1 MMALPD
7 RRGGRSK
14 ARDTRVELNDLV
26 NKVFKEHV
34 SPNMMPI
41 FKKASNPHHDEVR
54 TRSPRFIK
62 NVREAVNIVYM
73 EHEGIMEAYEA
84 DINQHMGMKGMSED
98 DSNVIKFYIFLTHKV
113 VISNSFC
120 KALISAIALYLMD
133 IIICKKPLAE
143 RFNFF
148 GDCFDRMQ
156 NMVVDTCE
164 PNLLHQWRREASYF
178 EVMGSRVNKGDLDYI
193 LQYLAQYSEGM
204 LETLEK
210 ETILPS
216 IKDQL
221 LVAGNFKD
229 IDRVSDSVP
238 SGTNSDMEIDDTES
252 DERQP
257 RGIFDVLE
265 SKESKALPNPDE
277 ILKIFEG
284 TVCKLS
290 DAEVFKAR
298 GMQAVDIV
306 DGMIRALVRNENAAH
321 PDLRIIHE
329 NDSGLSNHTRQQG
342 DLGTLVL
349 NCLRPSDRHAT
360 TRDDITDVI
369 LERLQQTQLR
379 YFSRIIIPVFQS
391 PENDPNGHFYML
403 YAERHSDKK
412 YVFCVVDSMLDAERE
427 KVIVG
432 IAMKQ
437 TRFDQGVVNGIQFKC
452 DSSHRTMDWLRKKGR
467 AATIAQQNGVECS
480 YFTTLN
486 AIAFCH
492 GTPVSVTRKHMQSL
506 CAVMHDYCQLFVRK
520 QNVENI
526 ESACRENQAT
536 PVCELFMQPDE
547 RKKLAGLSMF
557 LQHHCVFNKEADLR
571 DTHGHDR
578 SAERQ
583 LRNTFAEGGSW
594 TMRDRELGFVTDRYL
609 YRKLARFNAG
619 YRQGMKAT
627 DVTVLFNKTMF
638 PLSITPKQ
646 ADGLLKAFLPVKTA
660 FLDRLRPEAE
670 VMDRAVMHLCEFKQ
684 LQEAQAAV
692 DRAMQMVAK
701 RQKK

>member
-1 MMALPD
+1 MALPD

-14 ARDTRVELNDLV
+14 ARDTHQELRDLV
-26 NKVFKEHV
+26 NTVFKEHV
-34 SPNMMPI
+34 SPNLTPMI
-41 FKKASNPHHDEVR
+41 KKASNPHHDEER
-54 TRSPRFIK
+54 TRSPRFIQ
-62 NVREAVNIVYM
+62 NVREAVDIVYR
-73 EHEGIMEAYEA
+73 EHEGIMKAYEA
-84 DINQHMGMKGMSED
+84 DINQHMGMEGMSEG
-98 DSNVIKFYIFLTHKV
+98 DSNVIKFYIFLTHKA

-120 KALISAIALYLMD
+120 KVMISAIALYLMD
-133 IIICKKPLAE
+133 SISCKAPRVE

-156 NMVVDTCE
+156 NMVVETCE
-164 PNLLHQWRREASYF
+164 PNLLFEWKRKASYF
-178 EVMGSRVNKGDLDYI
+178 KVLGYRVNKGDLDYI
-193 LQYLAQYSEGM
+193 LQHLAEYSKDM
-204 LETLEK
+204 LKTLEK
-210 ETILPS
+210 ETILAS

-221 LVAGNFKD
+221 LVAGSFKD

-238 SGTNSDMEIDDTES
+238 SSTNSEMEIDDTES

-265 SKESKALPNPDE
+265 SKELPTSDE

-284 TVCKLS
+284 TVCRLF
-290 DAEVFKAR
+290 DAEVFAAR

-321 PDLRIIHE
+321 PELKIIHE
-329 NDSGLSNHTRQQG
+329 HDKELSNHTRQNG

-360 TRDDITDVI
+360 AMEEITDAI

-379 YFSRIIIPVFQS
+379 YFSKIIIPVFQS

-403 YAERHSDKK
+403 YAERHSDQN

-427 KVIVG
+427 KA
-432 IAMKQ
+432 IALVALQQ
-437 TRFDQGVVNGIQFKC
+437 TMFDQGVIKGIQFKNN
-452 DSSHRTMDWLRKKGR
+452 SSRKTMDWLRKKGR

-486 AIAFCH
+486 TIAFCH
-492 GTPVSVTRKHMQSL
+492 GTPVSVTRKHMTSF
-506 CAVMHDYCQLFVRK
+506 CAVMHEYCQLFVRK

-526 ESACRENQAT
+526 ESVCRVNQAT
-536 PVCELFMQPDE
+536 TVCEVFMQPEE
-547 RKKLAGLSMF
+547 RRKLVGLSSF
-557 LQHHCVFNKEADLR
+557 LQHHCVFNKDADLR
-571 DTHGHDR
+571 DTRGHDR

-594 TMRDRELGFVTDRYL
+594 TSHDQELGFVTDRYL
-609 YRKLARFNAG
+609 YRKLAHFNAG
-619 YRQGMKAT
+619 YRQGMNGT
-627 DVTVLFNKTMF
+627 DVTVLFNRTMS
-638 PLSITPKQ
+638 PLSIKPKQ
-646 ADGLLKAFLPVKTA
+646 ADGLLKVFLPVKTT

-670 VMDRAVMHLCEFKQ
+670 VMDRAVTHLCEFMR
-684 LQEAQAAV
+684 LQEAQASVDKAMKAV
-692 DRAMQMVAK
+692 AKADAK